1 MVPNM
6 FGVWYDVVWSV
17 AAVAAILLLGAAL
30 KQWFR
35 SGQGGLLGLLQVA
48 VIVLLPILGP
58 AAYLAA
64 TASTR
69 ARPGQRDRRPVGASA

>member
-1 MVPNM
+1 MISNL
-6 FGVWYDVVWSV
+6 FGAWYDVVWSV
-17 AAVAAILLLGAAL
+17 AAVAAILLLVAAL

-35 SGQGGLLGLLQVA
+35 SDQGGLLGLLQVA

-69 ARPGQRDRRPVGASA
+69 AQTGERDGRAVRTSA